1 METLGS
7 LGAGLDGINTLLVT
21 SGVDV
26 EAGTSTSDPDSDGGA
41 EVLAE
46 LPLRV
51 GEVPEEEGPGETSF
65 STLKV
70 VVVNLRQSNMAPS
83 PGLEL
88 PPRSSLVTLL

>member
-51 GEVPEEEGPGETSF
+51 GEVPAEEGPGENSF
-65 STLKV
+65 LTLK

-88 PPRSSLVTLL
+88 PPKSSLVTLL

>member
-51 GEVPEEEGPGETSF
+51 GEVPAEEGPGENSF
-65 STLKV
+65 STLK

-88 PPRSSLVTLL
+88 PPKSSLVTRL